1 MKKLCKPILALLL
14 LVCIV
19 FQASAHPGR
28 TDSSGGHYNRSTGE
42 YHYHHGYPPHQ
53 HTNGICPYNYDDRAN
68 PNSGTNSYASSQQN
82 NAASADV
89 VEVNQEI
96 PSAISSQELQ
106 IYDYVEWSFAASM
119 VLPFIMAFFLGSGYK
134 TGVYSQKIKNRNKIF
149 LSVSVLLSVAILFVL
164 CLIKSDFTGKIGF
177 VHIANTK
184 TGKPLSALG
193 AIVIYG
199 FIYWVFSTVIASAYA
214 LYSLA
219 LYGVLHRKD
228 GGISTR
234 CSSLPHENEL
244 DYMFSLSMGSV
255 YVVSAIVLLL
265 HVFGIIIF
273 KI

>member
-42 YHYHHGYPPHQ
+42 YHYHHGYPEHQ
-53 HTNGICPYNYDDRAN
+53 HTNGVCPYNYEDRTN
-68 PNSGTNSYASSQQN
+68 LHSGTNSYAGSQQN
-82 NAASADV
+82 NAASTDV
-89 VEVNQEI
+89 VEVKQEI

-106 IYDYVEWSFAASM
+106 IYDYVEWSFAALL
-119 VLPFIMAFFLGSGYK
+119 VLPFIVAFFLGSGYK

-177 VHIANTK
+177 VHIANNK
-184 TGKPLSALG
+184 TGKPLSVLA

-219 LYGVLHRKD
+219 LYAVLHRKD

-234 CSSLPHENEL
+234 CSSLPHEDEL
-244 DYMFSLSMGSV
+244 DYIFSFSTWSV
-255 YVVSAIVLLL
+255 YVASAIILLL
-265 HVFGIIIF
+265 HAFGIIIF
-273 KI
+273 KM